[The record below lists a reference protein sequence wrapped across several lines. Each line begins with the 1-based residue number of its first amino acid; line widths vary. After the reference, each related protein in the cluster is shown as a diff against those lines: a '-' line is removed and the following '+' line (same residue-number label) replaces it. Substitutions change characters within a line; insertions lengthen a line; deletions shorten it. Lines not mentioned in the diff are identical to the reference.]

1 MAGWKGCEC
10 LKVKKCKT
18 WEGYFNLSGW
28 IYFIKIINLNFI
40 NFRVIEV
47 YIILI
52 LRLVKL
58 IKNSSKSK
66 HLY

>member
-1 MAGWKGCEC
+1 
-10 LKVKKCKT
+10 
-18 WEGYFNLSGW
+18 
-28 IYFIKIINLNFI
+28 LNFI